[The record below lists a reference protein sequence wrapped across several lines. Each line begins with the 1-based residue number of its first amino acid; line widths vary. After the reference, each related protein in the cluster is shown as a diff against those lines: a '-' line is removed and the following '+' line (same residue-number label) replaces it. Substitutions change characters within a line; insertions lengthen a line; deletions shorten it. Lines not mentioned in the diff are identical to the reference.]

1 MDRGSARRPDWRACC
16 GGVAMGRFVVGL
28 LIGLAVGLIFAEN
41 IFPDGFSNA
50 VEHWAEQ
57 VRNQMPGH

>member
-1 MDRGSARRPDWRACC
+1 
-16 GGVAMGRFVVGL
+16 MGRFIVGL
-28 LIGLAVGLIFAEN
+28 LIGLVLGLIFAEN
-41 IFPDGFSNA
+41 LFPDGFSNA